1 MEKNSD
7 KSIRLCDSYCKI
19 GDIILKIKI
28 NMIWGKETDLN
39 EIVKSLKEI
48 FKTKFNSNPKKLK
61 ELEDEIQTL
70 RNTQEYINQII
81 NN

>member
-48 FKTKFNSNPKKLK
+48 QQITKAKIEKL
-61 ELEDEIQTL
+61 
-70 RNTQEYINQII
+70 
-81 NN
+81 